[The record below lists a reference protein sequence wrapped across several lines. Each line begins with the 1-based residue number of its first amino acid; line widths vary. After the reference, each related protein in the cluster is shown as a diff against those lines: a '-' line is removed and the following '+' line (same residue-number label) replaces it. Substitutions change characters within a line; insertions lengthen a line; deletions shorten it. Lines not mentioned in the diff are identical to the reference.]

1 MESPRST
8 NEVRVS
14 SVIENNGIAIGKV
27 SKKIETLTRLVFLI
41 IILNI
46 LGWVGVLTL
55 IIFKVYL

>member
-1 MESPRST
+1 MASPRST

-46 LGWVGVLTL
+46 LGVS
-55 IIFKVYL
+55 